1 MNNCP
6 RVQTRT
12 GFDVGEPQVQTPV
25 RALASAAV
33 RALRKQR
40 RQAPKSDAF
49 SLEMRALRK
58 RCGGLWG
65 LECRNARKTRGS

>member
-25 RALASAAV
+25 RALASACAEKTEEAGAQV
-33 RALRKQR
+33 GCV
-40 RQAPKSDAF
+40 F
-49 SLEMRALRK
+49 V
-58 RCGGLWG
+58 G
-65 LECRNARKTRGS
+65 NARIEEALWWFVGT